1 MPKASVAIAEPI
13 AAEHVDDLLARRIGI
28 EDQIDLRLRRGIF
41 AKGVVQQMVENFAM
55 YPSIS
60 SGVKLLIKAGANVNI
75 VHDDAQETALNVA
88 VEQGYIYIVKLLIKR
103 NVNLY
108 YEKYDGVTA
117 LDIAIENSE
126 SQYNIKIIKLLL
138 NALMY
143 A

>member
-1 MPKASVAIAEPI
+1 MTALTVALDCGN
-13 AAEHVDDLLARRIGI
+13 VDVA
-28 EDQIDLRLRRGIF
+28 
-41 AKGVVQQMVENFAM
+41 
-55 YPSIS
+55 
-60 SGVKLLIKAGANVNI
+60 KLLIKAGANVNI
-75 VHDDAQETALNVA
+75 VDDDAQETALNVA

-108 YEKYDGVTA
+108 YEKYDEKYEKYDGVTA